1 MILFDVTIMMNL
13 AYSKMKKVLLLSI
26 LIVLVGNSF
35 SQSKHGFTI
44 GIDYYALEHKIK
56 SQTEFSIRLDSNSV
70 DTSWHRIKSFNKN
83 GFIVEISEL
92 DYANRQYLGQ
102 PIYNFLK
109 KNVKFTYNHDGYLT
123 HESYIWFGPGTS
135 DNHGED
141 TIKKVL
147 TQTWKLIGNLELLDS
162 EVIHRTYPDD
172 EYISTI
178 QYFYRSDGQKLKT
191 IGTFQFFP
199 FGVREIYQ
207 SITEYSYDENGLLMQ
222 VVTTYDSGN
231 QSVLSYVYEFYE

>member
-35 SQSKHGFTI
+35 SQSKHGFTT
-44 GIDYYALEHKIK
+44 GLDYYALEHKIK

-109 KNVKFTYNHDGYLT
+109 KNVKFIYNDYGYLI
-123 HESYIWFGPGTS
+123 HESYNWFGPRGS
-135 DNHGED
+135 YGED
-141 TIKKVL
+141 TVKKVL
-147 TQTWKLIGNLELLDS
+147 TQTWKMIENTEILES
-162 EVIHRTYPDD
+162 EVIHYKYPDD

-178 QYFYRSDGQKLKT
+178 QYYYRSDGKKSKT
-191 IGTFQFFP
+191 IKNTHFFP
-199 FGVREIYQ
+199 FGVSEIYQ
-207 SITEYSYDENGLLMQ
+207 TITEYSYNENGLLMQ

-231 QSVLSYVYEFYE
+231 QSVLSYVYEYYE